1 MFTENDGNAKKQ
13 RIGTTFKTKDGK
25 QLSDLLAQGLLGI
38 PEFNLRDSGVSPR
51 GSEAPGLNFQSV
63 RGKEESVKS

>member
-1 MFTENDGNAKKQ
+1 
-13 RIGTTFKTKDGK
+13 
-25 QLSDLLAQGLLGI
+25 LLAQGLLGI

-63 RGKEESVKS
+63 RVKEESVKSQGTHRQSSLNE